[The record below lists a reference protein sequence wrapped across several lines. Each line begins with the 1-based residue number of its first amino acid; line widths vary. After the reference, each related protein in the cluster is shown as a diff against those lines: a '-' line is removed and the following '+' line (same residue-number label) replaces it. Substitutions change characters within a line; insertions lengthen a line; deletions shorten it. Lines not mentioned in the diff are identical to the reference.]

1 MAMKK
6 ILLTAAVMMATVS
19 AVAQTNSIDRRH
31 ELAISGGVL
40 SNSQWIDVFEEVAAS
55 MFGAR
60 FDKER
65 YIGPVSAEYFYDAKN
80 WLGVGGIFV
89 YGRNTQDII
98 HSDAESGKL
107 IHNYYT
113 LMPAVKFNWFRRKSI
128 GLYSKLGA
136 GATLRRER
144 IDDKGVEDEGPESN
158 VHFNWQASLV
168 GFEAGSPTFR
178 GFIEIGEGEQGIAL
192 VGLRCR
198 F

>member
-1 MAMKK
+1 
-6 ILLTAAVMMATVS
+6 
-19 AVAQTNSIDRRH
+19 
-31 ELAISGGVL
+31 
-40 SNSQWIDVFEEVAAS
+40 
-55 MFGAR
+55 
-60 FDKER
+60 
-65 YIGPVSAEYFYDAKN
+65 
-80 WLGVGGIFV
+80 
-89 YGRNTQDII
+89 
-98 HSDAESGKL
+98 
-107 IHNYYT
+107 
-113 LMPAVKFNWFRRKSI
+113 MPAVKFNWLRRKNI

-168 GFEAGSPTFR
+168 GFEAGGPTFR